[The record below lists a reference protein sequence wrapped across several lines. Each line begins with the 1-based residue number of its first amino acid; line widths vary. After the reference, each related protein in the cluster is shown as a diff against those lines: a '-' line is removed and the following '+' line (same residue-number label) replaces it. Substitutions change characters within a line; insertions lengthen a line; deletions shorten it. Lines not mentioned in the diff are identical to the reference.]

1 MSLPVLKPHVAIAAE
16 VTSLQDRARKLAQE
30 LALPSTQDLA
40 DRRFDHLLVL
50 TAERLELR
58 EPARATSGPVYV
70 DFLSSSLAYRR
81 RFGGGRRQPLARAI
95 GIRGRGAD
103 LAVLDA
109 TAGFGRDSFVLAC
122 LGCNVQ
128 MVERSP
134 IIAALLRDGL
144 ERAEQDPEM
153 GSVIRTHLNLV
164 LADSCRWMAELDKSL
179 YPEVVY
185 LDPMYPHRMK
195 SALVKKE
202 MQLLR
207 AIVGED
213 QNASELLNAALQCA
227 RRRVVVK
234 RPRYAF
240 PVPGPKPSLCIQSL
254 NTRFDV
260 YMINQSKN

>member
-1 MSLPVLKPHVAIAAE
+1 VSLPVLKPHVAIAAE
-16 VTSLQDRARKLAQE
+16 VTSLQDRARELAQE

-40 DRRFDHLLVL
+40 DRRFDYLLVL

-58 EPARATSGPVYV
+58 EPARAAPGPVYV
-70 DFLSSSLAYRR
+70 DFLSAALTYRR

-95 GIRGRGAD
+95 GIRGKSAH

-109 TAGFGRDSFVLAC
+109 TAGLGRDSFVLAC
-122 LGCNVQ
+122 LGCDVQ

-134 IIAALLRDGL
+134 LIAALLRDGL

-153 GSVIRTHLNLV
+153 GSLIRAHLNLV
-164 LADSCRWMAELDKSL
+164 MADSCRWMAELDKTL
-179 YPEVVY
+179 YPEVIY

-202 MQLLR
+202 MRLLR

-213 QNASELLNAALQCA
+213 QDASALLSAALQCA
-227 RRRVVVK
+227 RKRVVVK

-240 PVPGPKPSLCIQSL
+240 PVQGPKPSLCIQSL

-260 YMINQSKN
+260 YVINQPKN